1 MKTVLRIIIVIFAL
15 IYLYYILMSF
25 QIPSDYAIVYVPR
38 TDKVYSI
45 EYYRDFNH
53 SSLDEILLPFRKRSI
68 QYSKPG
74 NCLFVETLGNME
86 RDLNIPQDKQKKSR
100 WMNSEEFKKFMETGE
115 YLKDEPDEINI
126 IFINLECS
134 RSEIKLPVRLDF
146 LKRDSPS
153 FSSDVSFVDMIYY
166 PYINKKSTCKRI
178 MTEKDAILITGG
190 SSDVFYRHYAALRYL
205 YKPSTGLFEV
215 ND

>member
-25 QIPSDYAIVYVPR
+25 QLPCDYGIIYVPR

-53 SSLDEILLPFRKRSI
+53 SSLEEILLPFLKKSVQI
-68 QYSKPG
+68 SKPG
-74 NCLFVETLGNME
+74 NCLFVETLDNME
-86 RDLNIPQDKQKKSR
+86 RDLSIPHDKQKKSR
-100 WMNSEEFKKFMETGE
+100 WMNSEEFKKFMEAEE
-115 YLKDEPDEINI
+115 YLKDEPDEINM
-126 IFINLECS
+126 IFINQECS
-134 RSEIKLPVRLDF
+134 RSEIKLPGKLDF

-153 FSSDVSFVDMIYY
+153 FSFDVNYADMIYY
-166 PYINKKSTCKRI
+166 PHINKRSTCRTI

-190 SSDVFYRHYAALRYL
+190 SADVFYSHYAALRYL
-205 YKPSTGLFEV
+205 DKQSTGLIEV
-215 ND
+215 KD